1 MVRLDYGEER
11 ELLSQVV
18 DRAELKCE
26 RCKSRARL
34 DITKDR
40 YDICCTKRLCNQ
52 SRSLWRD
59 TVLEET
65 RIPREQALGVL
76 SLWMDNAPTKLI
88 CKLVG
93 VEQKAVHRLLRK
105 VSRIAVPRYYEQV
118 EQIGGPD
125 VIVEVDESKFGKR
138 KFHRGH
144 RVDGTWVLGA
154 TEKEG
159 KRRIIMLPVANRTR
173 EVLLGVLSRFVH
185 AESRTRS
192 DMWRGYIG
200 AVELFASHETVN
212 HSLHFKD
219 PVTGVHTNTIE
230 GNWAAVKAQTP
241 VSSRT
246 RSFVWLYLLRFIL
259 KREYSENYTKELIKL
274 LLW

>member
-1 MVRLDYGEER
+1 MVRLDYSEER

-18 DRAELKCE
+18 DRVELKCE

-40 YDICCTKRLCNQ
+40 YDIRCTKKLCNQ

-93 VEQKAVHRLLRK
+93 VERKAVHRLLKK

-125 VIVEVDESKFGKR
+125 VTVEVDELKFGRR
-138 KFHRGH
+138 KYNRGH
-144 RVDGTWVLGA
+144 RVEGTWVLSA
-154 TEKEG
+154 TEKTSR
-159 KRRIIMLPVANRTR
+159 RRIIMIPIENRTK
-173 EVLLGVLSRFVH
+173 ETLLGMLAKYSLFKKKRIMPVKIWHKLRLYF
-185 AESRTRS
+185 AYCF
-192 DMWRGYIG
+192 YIK
-200 AVELFASHETVN
+200 
-212 HSLHFKD
+212 SLECISCFSLYYYKCAQWAHFSLQ
-219 PVTGVHTNTIE
+219 N
-230 GNWAAVKAQTP
+230 
-241 VSSRT
+241 
-246 RSFVWLYLLRFIL
+246 
-259 KREYSENYTKELIKL
+259 
-274 LLW
+274 